1 MAVPEQVDTGERRR
15 QMTSVTAIVEAVNLK
30 KTYMLGEVPVEA
42 LRGVNL
48 RVDNGDFLAILG
60 PSGSGKS
67 TLLNLIG
74 ALDKP
79 TEGKMLIEDIDIST
93 LNDNQ
98 LADLRRRIGFV
109 FQFFNLIPRFTAREN
124 VELSMT
130 IAGLSRGE
138 RRKRAEDVL
147 KTVGLGERMNHR
159 PAELSGG
166 EQQRVA
172 IARALANNPKFLL
185 MDEPTGNID
194 SKAAGEII
202 RLIKRL
208 NEEKAVTIIMVTHDQ
223 RLAGQS
229 KRVVQMFDGLIVQDV
244 VN

>member
-1 MAVPEQVDTGERRR
+1 MPTLV
-15 QMTSVTAIVEAVNLK
+15 VEAINLK
-30 KTYMLGEVPVEA
+30 KTYMLGKVPVEA

-48 RVDNGDFLAILG
+48 KVEAGEFLSILG

-79 TEGKMLIEDIDIST
+79 TSGKLLIEGVDVST

-98 LADLRRRIGFV
+98 LTDIRRKIGFV
-109 FQFFNLIPRFTAREN
+109 FQFFNLIPRFTAKDN
-124 VELSMT
+124 VALSLS
-130 IAGLSRGE
+130 IANISSAE
-138 RRKRAEDVL
+138 RNKRAEEL
-147 KTVGLGERMNHR
+147 LETVGLKDRMNHK

-166 EQQRVA
+166 QQQRVA
-172 IARALANNPKFLL
+172 IARALANNPRFLL

-194 SKAAGEII
+194 SKTAQEII
-202 RLIKRL
+202 ALIKKL
-208 NEEKAVTIIMVTHDQ
+208 NSQGSTIIMVTHDQ
-223 RLAGQS
+223 HLAS
-229 KRVVQMFDGLIVQDV
+229 EAKHTVQVFDGLIKTGM

>member
-1 MAVPEQVDTGERRR
+1 
-15 QMTSVTAIVEAVNLK
+15 MTTPVVEISDLK
-30 KTYMLGEVPVEA
+30 KTYMLGKVPVEA

-48 RVDNGDFLAILG
+48 KVERGEFISILG

-79 TEGKMLIEDIDIST
+79 TSGKLLIDGVDVST

-98 LADLRRRIGFV
+98 LTEIRQKIGFV
-109 FQFFNLIPRFTAREN
+109 FQFFNLIPRFSAKQN
-124 VELSMT
+124 VELSMA
-130 IAGLSRGE
+130 IVGVPKIE
-138 RRKRAEDVL
+138 RAKRAEQL
-147 KTVGLGERMNHR
+147 LETVGLKERMNHK

-166 EQQRVA
+166 QQQRVA
-172 IARALANNPKFLL
+172 IARALANNPRFLL

-194 SKAAGEII
+194 SKTAREII
-202 RLIKRL
+202 GLIKKL
-208 NEEKAVTIIMVTHDQ
+208 NDDGVTIIMVTHDQ
-223 RLAGQS
+223 HLAREA
-229 KRVVQMFDGLIVQDV
+229 KRTVQVFDGVILADV

>member
-1 MAVPEQVDTGERRR
+1 MIL
-15 QMTSVTAIVEAVNLK
+15 VTTIVEAVNLK
-30 KTYMLGEVPVEA
+30 KTYILGKVPVNA

-48 RVDNGDFLAILG
+48 KVESGDFLAVLG

-79 TEGKMLIEDIDIST
+79 TEGKMLIEGVDVST

-98 LADLRRRIGFV
+98 LADIRRRIGFV

-124 VELSMT
+124 VELPMV
-130 IAGLSRGE
+130 IANLSKAE
-138 RRKRAEDVL
+138 RRKRAGDLLE
-147 KTVGLGERMNHR
+147 TVGLRERMNHK
-159 PAELSGG
+159 PTELSGG

-194 SKAAGEII
+194 SKTASEII
-202 RLIKRL
+202 GLIRRL
-208 NEEKAVTIIMVTHDQ
+208 NEEKVVTIIMVTHDQ

-229 KRVVQMFDGLIVQDV
+229 KRIVQMFDGLIVQEV

>member
-1 MAVPEQVDTGERRR
+1 MAT
-15 QMTSVTAIVEAVNLK
+15 IVEAVNLK
-30 KTYMLGEVPVEA
+30 KTYMLGKVPVEA

-48 RVDNGDFLAILG
+48 KVESSDFLAILG

-79 TEGKMLIEDIDIST
+79 TEGQMLIENIDIST

-124 VELSMT
+124 VELSMS
-130 IAGLSRGE
+130 IADMSKDA
-138 RRKRAEDVL
+138 RRKQAQDLLEI
-147 KTVGLGERMNHR
+147 VGLKERMNHK

-194 SKAAGEII
+194 SKAANDIMG
-202 RLIKRL
+202 LVKRL
-208 NEEKAVTIIMVTHDQ
+208 NEEKGVTIIMVTHDQ
-223 RLAGQS
+223 RLASQA
-229 KRVVQMFDGLIVQDV
+229 KRTLQMFDGLIVTET
-244 VN
+244 VNHQ